1 MCDIFTIHFIIVKVA
16 MRVLTPV
23 LLPPLFF
30 DLSLKYRFKE
40 KRNFFL
46 VVVVYTII
54 KAKKQTIEKTVGG
67 RTYVCKRKPYYNC
80 RIKNASYRYK
90 YVEKKENS
98 EIRRIRSVLLGRSLI
113 HGPFIPLPN
122 VVSALGLEDLL
133 AKHPTGEEVKRIL
146 AMAISRIVVSLP
158 LSS

>member
-1 MCDIFTIHFIIVKVA
+1 MNFISLGGAMCDIFTIHFIIVKVA

-80 RIKNASYRYK
+80 RIKNGS
-90 YVEKKENS
+90 
-98 EIRRIRSVLLGRSLI
+98 
-113 HGPFIPLPN
+113 
-122 VVSALGLEDLL
+122 
-133 AKHPTGEEVKRIL
+133 
-146 AMAISRIVVSLP
+146 
-158 LSS
+158 